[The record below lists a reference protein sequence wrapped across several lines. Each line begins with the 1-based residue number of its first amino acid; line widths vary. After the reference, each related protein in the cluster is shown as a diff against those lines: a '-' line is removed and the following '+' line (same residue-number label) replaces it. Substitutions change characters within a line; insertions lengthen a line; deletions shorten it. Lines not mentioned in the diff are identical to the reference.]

1 MGSAGIVRRGA
12 PSLLGLAALIWAAA
26 LVPPAGAAPPRPSV
40 EIVGESAEGAAE
52 ALTVPT
58 EGGEAGELEL
68 PLLVRRPGRLAVTWV
83 DGASGEAFRLGVDRR
98 APAPLRGRLPK
109 ARLAAGDVQLLR
121 LRFTMPEAASGAE
134 EAAPLGGVLSIRTG
148 AGMPLTRR
156 VSAADGDAQTVTP
169 AQEKVT
175 ISTTRFL
182 PLVTDPPSEEREVG
196 MIVEGGAAAAP
207 AGAETV
213 AAETGAETGEGDG
226 TDPLG
231 ESYLALN
238 DSGNATVTVGAPG
251 GEGPVRRST
260 VTVSDT
266 TGVGTGTTKIALGG
280 GEDAE
285 KLEVEVKVGDGLL
298 GPLLAIL
305 LGLLFGGYLPAFAG
319 LRRQG
324 GKLADELEQAV
335 KSYEQALD
343 EEPPVELGLGGIQ
356 GTVESAAALRHRL
369 DRVLKP
375 STLRVEAERA
385 AELIDTIEGWVAV
398 REALVE
404 LARSVAVG
412 LPEELADELSS
423 PQLSRPLD
431 DSRELLVRELEIDAD
446 LEAAK
451 EIARA
456 VRHQAAA
463 LRLILSIY
471 RLATG
476 AVATGRAEGDTLA
489 AMEEAV
495 QAYLEAKPPLLR
507 SDEEAEAMIEALRR
521 VHFALERRLAA
532 AEPEVARLA
541 VAGMGPLGIDGL
553 VGNLVSRLIGNL
565 LDAAEPSEAP
575 SAEQVMSRVPAAS
588 LLLGGL
594 AFLISA
600 LGVLLPLYADGPF
613 GTLHDYLGVFVA
625 GAGIQVAVNLAAPL
639 AKPRSAKRAEEP
651 PPAPLAH
658 G

>member
-12 PSLLGLAALIWAAA
+12 LSLLGLAAPIWAAA

-83 DGASGEAFRLGVDRR
+83 DGASGETFRLGVDRR

-109 ARLAAGDVQLLR
+109 ARLATGDVQLLR

-213 AAETGAETGEGDG
+213 AAETGEGDSA
-226 TDPLG
+226 DPLG

-238 DSGNATVTVGAPG
+238 DSGNATVTVDAPG

-260 VTVSDT
+260 VTVSDA

-335 KSYEQALD
+335 KNYEQALD

-375 STLRVEAERA
+375 NTLRVEAERA
-385 AELIDTIEGWVAV
+385 AELIDMIEGWVAV

-489 AMEEAV
+489 ALEEAV

-507 SDEEAEAMIEALRR
+507 SDEEGEAMIEALRR

-541 VAGMGPLGIDGL
+541 DAEMGPLGIDGL
-553 VGNLVSRLIGNL
+553 VGNLVARLIGNL

-613 GTLHDYLGVFVA
+613 GTLHDYLGIFVA